1 MPEKPEF
8 EVEISVQKHTEWL
21 QKEYKKEGQEMMLV
35 DQLMDITLFHRRKLV
50 VSEQKDVESILSD
63 YPC

>member
-1 MPEKPEF
+1 MASEG
-8 EVEISVQKHTEWL
+8 IQ
-21 QKEYKKEGQEMMLV
+21 KKEGQEMMLV